1 MMVHDDLN
9 IDETELATESLKIP
23 QIHNRYIVI
32 LSDEKIILSRFKTD
46 LKRLIRQKWL
56 YYTGKISKEQLDDL
70 GWEPFN
76 LNVLKTDLDKFIE
89 SDDDIITLVN
99 SICVQEQKVSYL
111 EEVIKNINGRQ
122 WMIKCAIEW
131 MKFTNG
137 V

>member
-1 MMVHDDLN
+1 MVHDDLN

-76 LNVLKTDLDKFIE
+76 LTILKTDLDKFIE